1 MGWNRHCTQLILY
14 LELLNRW
21 TESFYNQHIKENI
34 LNMPV
39 FQITIFKCF
48 QSVILYITIMRFLH
62 EVSYLFLKA
71 QKYLSIKIQPP
82 MKANCTCQSKHF
94 QTHSDQNS
102 IDQREGFQSPVI
114 SSGPSIVFAF
124 FFNNSTLWET
134 EPFHLELYIHSPT
147 TNLSQQALATQFYYG
162 FSIPILL
169 YSLFLKILGKC
180 FQK

>member
-1 MGWNRHCTQLILY
+1 
-14 LELLNRW
+14 
-21 TESFYNQHIKENI
+21 
-34 LNMPV
+34 MPV

-82 MKANCTCQSKHF
+82 MKANCTCQAKHF

-124 FFNNSTLWET
+124 FFLITPPSEKQSCSTWNFTSTAPQLTLVNKPLQHSFTMVSPYPSYSTL
-134 EPFHLELYIHSPT
+134 
-147 TNLSQQALATQFYYG
+147 
-162 FSIPILL
+162 FS
-169 YSLFLKILGKC
+169 
-180 FQK
+180 

>member
-1 MGWNRHCTQLILY
+1 MGWNRYCTQLILY

-21 TESFYNQHIKENI
+21 TESVHGQHIKENI

-39 FQITIFKCF
+39 FQITILICF
-48 QSVILYITIMRFLH
+48 QSVILYITKMRFLH

-71 QKYLSIKIQPP
+71 EKYLSIKIQPP
-82 MKANCTCQSKHF
+82 MKAICTCQAKALSYTLWSK
-94 QTHSDQNS
+94 QNWS
-102 IDQREGFQSPVI
+102 VRGLPELCHKLRPLHRSF
-114 SSGPSIVFAF
+114 F

-134 EPFHLELYIHSPT
+134 ELFYLELYIQSPT
-147 TNLSQQALATQFYYG
+147 ANLSQQALATQFYYG

-180 FQK
+180 FKK